1 MEMEECAAGK
11 KKSGCA
17 FFFLQTWISKSPA
30 SLLASSKHPLLQPL
44 LRSMLIPHKSS

>member
-17 FFFLQTWISKSPA
+17 FFTTWIRKSPA

-44 LRSMLIPHKSS
+44 LRSMLIPHKPS